1 MARPN
6 YGPQIKQRT
15 KRLLEALLLYA
26 NDEWETEIRLPLR
39 TNWQTERQLV
49 VRTKLRFLVEL
60 TAQDTYPSQL
70 TPEQIREAL
79 KRLQDFL
86 GILEDNRPATQG
98 SEDWHFT
105 LKLWHRRQDV
115 AANLAKLDEEWE
127 RLRPLKS
134 HQATQTSPPLPSPSS
149 EAFVARQDWGDAP
162 EIPPIYGRD
171 AELTVLKDW
180 ILRDNCRLVGL
191 LGMGGVGKTTLAVKL
206 AEQLS
211 GEFEAV
217 MWRSLR
223 NAPPADSLLVDLI
236 RFLSTRQDVPLAE
249 TCDGQLLQLIGCLQT
264 ARRLI
269 VLDNF
274 ESVLQGQDGT
284 GAYRPGYEAYGQI
297 LRCLAESRH
306 QSCLVFTSREQP
318 LGLFSRD
325 GSGLRSLRL
334 QGLTYQPGQ
343 QLLTARGLTPSAQE
357 AQVLVEQYGG
367 NPLALRIVST
377 TVQELFN
384 ASIQQFLACGTPV
397 FGDVANLIDQQFS
410 RLSPLEQRVMEWV
423 AVHREWV
430 LPEEIREGLMPP
442 TSQSELLEA
451 LLSLERRSLVEKST
465 SLPLADHQVRFSQQ
479 PVVMEYVVNR
489 LIDRVYQEICT
500 LNVSLL
506 NYQFL
511 VNAQAKDYLRET
523 QIRLLL
529 KPLATKLL
537 ETFGSRNFAQAH
549 FSQLL
554 AQLKATLRDRPG
566 YAAGNL
572 LNLLWQMGIDLK
584 GYDFSH
590 LAVWQV
596 YLQGMALHEVN
607 FAYADLTKSVFTQ
620 VLGCILS
627 ATFSPNGAYLAVGVD
642 QAILLIQVADG
653 RQVLNFKG
661 HTAWVTALCFSPDG
675 QTLASGSHDQTV
687 RLWEVSSGACL
698 RTLPGHSSWVQTV
711 DFSPDGAT
719 IASAG
724 NEAEIRLW
732 DVQSGN
738 CSRTLTGHAS
748 RVLSLKFHPTQP
760 VLISSGD
767 DRTVKL
773 WDLQLGDC
781 LRSLA
786 IDVGWALG
794 LALHPRG
801 QEIAASQSTTVVER
815 WDVETGD
822 RLGTLPDYAI
832 KVWAVDYSPD
842 GELLATAGE
851 DHTVR
856 LWSTQTNQCLK
867 ALEGHSGR
875 VWLVELSQD
884 GHTLV
889 SASDDQTVKLWD
901 IRTGDCLKTIKA
913 HSDWIVGVAASPI
926 APLLASGGEDQMVRL
941 WNLETGR
948 CDHTLSGHTNLI
960 SSVAFSPDGT
970 WLASSSDD
978 CTVRLWDAQTGD
990 CRQVVM
996 GHTDWVQSV
1005 CVSPS
1010 GQQVISGSHDKTIKL
1025 WDVATGQCLQ
1035 TLQGHEGRVKAVAVS
1050 PQGGLMAS
1058 GGDDHAIKLWSVE
1071 TGACLATLDGH
1082 QDWVLALG
1090 FSPCGQFL
1098 ASGSGDR
1105 RLKIWDAATGQCLWS
1120 QQAHGG
1126 RVRAVA
1132 FSPNGQWV
1140 ASGGEDFEIKL
1151 WDVATGNCLRVLE
1164 GHSQIVW
1171 SVAFSNDGQILT
1183 SCSEDG
1189 TIRIWN
1195 SGTGDCVK
1203 VLRSCRPYEG
1213 MNITGATGL
1222 TAAQIG
1228 VLRALGAAERKR

>member
-1 MARPN
+1 MA
-6 YGPQIKQRT
+6 
-15 KRLLEALLLYA
+15 ALLAYA
-26 NDEWETEIRLPLR
+26 NYDWEESANVRLQV
-39 TNWQTERQLV
+39 NWQTEKQLV
-49 VRTKLRFLVEL
+49 VRTKVRHLAYL
-60 TAQDTYPSQL
+60 TVHDAWEGQL
-70 TPEQIREAL
+70 TPDQIREAL

-115 AANLAKLDEEWE
+115 ATNLAKLDEEWE

-134 HQATQTSPPLPSPSS
+134 HQATQTSPPPPSS
-149 EAFVARQDWGDAP
+149 ISEASVARQDWGDAP

-171 AELTVLKDW
+171 DELTVLTDW
-180 ILRDNCRLVGL
+180 ILRDKCRLVGL
-191 LGMGGVGKTTLAVKL
+191 LGMGGMGKTTLAVKL

-223 NAPPADSLLVDLI
+223 NAPPADPLLADLI
-236 RFLSTRQDVPLAE
+236 RFLSTRQDVHLAE
-249 TCDGQLLQLIGCLQT
+249 TWDGQLLQLIGCLQT
-264 ARRLI
+264 ARCLL
-269 VLDNF
+269 VLDNV

-284 GAYRPGYEAYGQI
+284 GAYRPGYESYGQI
-297 LRCLAESRH
+297 LRCIAESRH

-318 LGLFSRD
+318 LGLFSRE

-334 QGLTYQPGQ
+334 QGLTYQQGQ
-343 QLLTARGLTPSAQE
+343 QLLTARGLTSSVQE
-357 AQVLVEQYGG
+357 AQVLVEQYAG

-430 LPEEIREGLMPP
+430 LPQEIRAGLMPP

-451 LLSLERRSLVEKST
+451 LLSLERRSLIEKST
-465 SLPLADHQVRFSQQ
+465 SLPLDDHQVRFSQQ
-479 PVVMEYVVNR
+479 PVVMEYVVNHM
-489 LIDRVYQEICT
+489 IDRLYQEICA
-500 LNVSLL
+500 LEVDLL
-506 NYQFL
+506 NHQFL
-511 VNAQAKDYLRET
+511 VNAQAKDYIREA

-529 KPLATKLL
+529 KPLAAKLL

-554 AQLKATLRDRPG
+554 AQLKATLRDKPG

-627 ATFSPNGAYLAVGVD
+627 ATFSPDGAYLAVGVD
-642 QAILLIQVADG
+642 QAILLIQVVDG
-653 RQVLNFKG
+653 RQVLSFKG

-675 QTLASGSHDQTV
+675 QMLASGSHDQTV

-698 RTLPGHSSWVQTV
+698 RTLTGHSSWVQTV
-711 DFSPDGAT
+711 DISPDGGT

-732 DVQSGN
+732 DAQ
-738 CSRTLTGHAS
+738 TGDCRRILRGHTN

-760 VLISSGD
+760 MLISSGD

-773 WDLQLGDC
+773 WDLQSGDC

-794 LALHPRG
+794 LAMHPRG

-815 WDVETGD
+815 WDMKTGD

-867 ALEGHSGR
+867 TLEGHSGR
-875 VWLVELSQD
+875 VWLVEFSPD
-884 GHTLV
+884 GYTLV

-926 APLLASGGEDQMVRL
+926 APLIASGGEDKMVRL
-941 WNLETGR
+941 WNLETGT
-948 CDHTLSGHTNLI
+948 CDRTLAGHTNLI
-960 SSVAFSPDGT
+960 SSVAFSPDGS
-970 WLASSSDD
+970 WLASGSDD

-990 CRQVVM
+990 CRQVLM

-1035 TLQGHEGRVKAVAVS
+1035 TLQGHEGRVKAVAVRL
-1050 PQGGLMAS
+1050 QGGLMAS
-1058 GGDDHAIKLWSVE
+1058 GGDDYTIKLWSVE

-1082 QDWVLALG
+1082 QDWVLALQ

-1098 ASGSGDR
+1098 ASGGGDR
-1105 RLKIWDAATGQCLWS
+1105 TLKLWDVATGQCLWS
-1120 QQAHGG
+1120 QPAHGG
-1126 RVRAVA
+1126 RIRAVA
-1132 FSPNGQWV
+1132 FSLDGRWV
-1140 ASGGEDFEIKL
+1140 ASGGEDFAVKL
-1151 WDVATGNCLRVLE
+1151 WDVATGDCLQVLE

-1171 SVAFSNDGQILT
+1171 SVAFGDDRQMLA

-1189 TIRIWN
+1189 TIRVWN
-1195 SGTGDCVK
+1195 TETGDCLR
-1203 VLRSCRPYEG
+1203 VLRSNRPYEG
-1213 MNITGATGL
+1213 MNIMGATGL

-1228 VLRALGAAERKR
+1228 VLRALGAVEVEVEEG

>member
-15 KRLLEALLLYA
+15 KRLLEALLTYA
-26 NDEWETEIRLPLR
+26 NDAWETDIRLPLR

-70 TPEQIREAL
+70 TPEQIREVL

-86 GILEDNRPATQG
+86 GILDDNRPATQG

-115 AANLAKLDEEWE
+115 AANLVKLDEEWE

-134 HQATQTSPPLPSPSS
+134 HQATQTTAPLPSPIS
-149 EAFVARQDWGDAP
+149 EASVARQDWGDAP

-171 AELTVLKDW
+171 DELTVLKEW
-180 ILRDNCRLVGL
+180 ILRDSCRLVGL

-223 NAPPADSLLVDLI
+223 NAPPADPLLADLL
-236 RFLSTRQDVPLAE
+236 RFLSARQDIPLAD
-249 TCDGQLLQLIGCLQT
+249 TRDGQLLQLIGCLQT
-264 ARRLI
+264 ARCLI
-269 VLDNF
+269 VLDNV

-297 LRCLAESRH
+297 LRCIAESRH

-318 LGLFSRD
+318 LGLFSRE

-334 QGLTYQPGQ
+334 QGLTDQPGQ

-384 ASIQQFLACGTPV
+384 ASIQQFLDCGTPV

-430 LPEEIREGLMPP
+430 LPQEIRAELMPP
-442 TSQSELLEA
+442 TSQAELLEA
-451 LLSLERRSLVEKST
+451 LLSLERRSLIEKST

-479 PVVMEYVVNR
+479 PVVMEYVVNHV
-489 LIDRVYQEICT
+489 IDRIYQEICA
-500 LNVSLL
+500 LNIDLL

-511 VNAQAKDYLRET
+511 VNAQAKDYLREA

-554 AQLKATLRDRPG
+554 AQLKETLRDKPG

-572 LNLLWQMGIDLK
+572 LNLLWQMGVDLK

-607 FAYADLTKSVFTQ
+607 FAHADLTKSVFTQ

-627 ATFSPNGAYLAVGVD
+627 ATFSPDGAYLAVGVD
-642 QAILLIQVADG
+642 QSILLMQVADG
-653 RQVLNFKG
+653 RQVLGFKG
-661 HTAWVTALCFSPDG
+661 HTAWITALSFSPDG
-675 QTLASGSHDQTV
+675 QSLASGSHDQTV

-711 DFSPDGAT
+711 DFSPDGGT

-724 NEAEIRLW
+724 NEAEIRLC

-738 CSRTLTGHAS
+738 CSRTLTGHS
-748 RVLSLKFHPTQP
+748 NRVLSLKFHPTQP

-773 WDLQLGDC
+773 WDLQSGDC

-794 LALHPRG
+794 MALHPRG

-822 RLGTLPDYAI
+822 CLGTLPDYAI

-867 ALEGHSGR
+867 TLEGHSGR
-875 VWLVELSQD
+875 VWLVEFSPD
-884 GHTLV
+884 GYTLV

-913 HSDWIVGVAASPI
+913 HSDWIVAVAASPI

-948 CDHTLSGHTNLI
+948 CDRTLSGHTNLI

-970 WLASSSDD
+970 WLASGSDD
-978 CTVRLWDAQTGD
+978 CTVRLWDVQTGD
-990 CRQVVM
+990 CRQVLM

-1005 CVSPS
+1005 CVSPC
-1010 GQQVISGSHDKTIKL
+1010 GQQVLSGSHDKTIKL

-1071 TGACLATLDGH
+1071 TGACLATLEGH

-1090 FSPCGQFL
+1090 FSPCGKFL
-1098 ASGSGDR
+1098 VSGGGDR
-1105 RLKIWDAATGQCLWS
+1105 NLKLWDVATGQCLWS
-1120 QQAHGG
+1120 KPAHGG
-1126 RVRAVA
+1126 RIRTVA
-1132 FSPNGQWV
+1132 FSPDGRGV
-1140 ASGGEDFEIKL
+1140 VSGGEDYVIKL
-1151 WDVATGNCLRVLE
+1151 WDVATGDCLKILE

-1171 SVAFSNDGQILT
+1171 SVAFGQDGQMLA

-1189 TIRIWN
+1189 MIRIWN
-1195 SGTGDCVK
+1195 TETGECLR
-1203 VLRSCRPYEG
+1203 VLRSDRPYEE
-1213 MNITGATGL
+1213 MNIMGATGL
-1222 TAAQIG
+1222 TAAQVG
-1228 VLRALGAAERKR
+1228 VLMALGAVEVEA

>member
-6 YGPQIKQRT
+6 YGPQVKQRT
-15 KRLLEALLLYA
+15 KRLLAALLAYA
-26 NDEWETEIRLPLR
+26 NQDLAEPDVVRLQL
-39 TNWQTERQLV
+39 NWQTDRQLV
-49 VRTKLRFLVEL
+49 VRTKVRYLVYL
-60 TAQDTYPSQL
+60 TTQDAYEGQL
-70 TPEQIREAL
+70 TPEQIRESL

-86 GILEDNRPATQG
+86 GILEDNRPVTQG

-105 LKLWHRRQDV
+105 LKLWHRRRDV

-134 HQATQTSPPLPSPSS
+134 HQATQTTAPPPSS
-149 EAFVARQDWGDAP
+149 ISKESVAWQDWGDAP
-162 EIPPIYGRD
+162 EIPPIYGRGD
-171 AELTVLKDW
+171 ELTVLKEW
-180 ILRDNCRLVGL
+180 ILRDSCRLVGV
-191 LGMGGVGKTTLAVKL
+191 LGMGGVGKTTLVVKL

-211 GEFEAV
+211 GEFEVV

-223 NAPPADSLLVDLI
+223 NAPPADPLLADLI
-236 RFLSTRQDVPLAE
+236 RFLSPRQAVPLAE
-249 TCDGQLLQLIGCLQT
+249 TWDGQLLQLIGCLQT
-264 ARRLI
+264 ARCLI
-269 VLDNF
+269 VLDNV

-284 GAYRPGYEAYGQI
+284 GAYRPGYEGYGQI
-297 LRCLAESRH
+297 LRCIAESRH

-318 LGLFSRD
+318 LGLFSRE

-334 QGLTYQPGQ
+334 QGLGYRPGQ

-357 AQVLVEQYGG
+357 AQVLVEHYGG

-384 ASIQQFLACGTPV
+384 ASIQQFLACGTPI

-410 RLSPLEQRVMEWV
+410 RLSSLEQRVMEWV

-430 LPEEIREGLMPP
+430 LPQDIREGLMPP

-451 LLSLERRSLVEKST
+451 LLSLERRSLIEKST
-465 SLPLADHQVRFSQQ
+465 SLPLNDDQVRFSQQ
-479 PVVMEYVVNR
+479 PVVMEYLVNR
-489 LIDRVYQEICT
+489 LIDRIYQEICDFDIG
-500 LNVSLL
+500 LL
-506 NYQFL
+506 NHQFL
-511 VNAQAKDYLRET
+511 VNAQAKDYLREA

-529 KPLATKLL
+529 KPLAAKLL
-537 ETFGSRNFAQAH
+537 ETFGSRDFAQAH

-554 AQLKATLRDRPG
+554 AQLKETLRDKPG

-607 FAYADLTKSVFTQ
+607 FAYADLTKSAFTQ

-627 ATFSPNGAYLAVGVD
+627 ATFSPDGAHLAVGVD
-642 QAILLIQVADG
+642 QAILLIRVADG
-653 RQVLNFKG
+653 RQVLSFKG

-711 DFSPDGAT
+711 DFSPNGGT

-732 DVQSGN
+732 DVQSGACN
-738 CSRTLTGHAS
+738 RTLPGHS
-748 RVLSLKFHPTQP
+748 NRVLALKFHPTQP
-760 VLISSGD
+760 MLISSGD

-794 LALHPRG
+794 IALHPRG
-801 QEIAASQSTTVVER
+801 QEVAASQSTTAVDL

-822 RLGTLPDYAI
+822 RLGTLLDYAV

-851 DHTVR
+851 DQTVR
-856 LWSTQTNQCLK
+856 LWNTQTNQCLK
-867 ALEGHSGR
+867 TLEGHSGR
-875 VWLVELSQD
+875 VWLVEFSQD

-889 SASDDQTVKLWD
+889 SASDDQTLKLWD
-901 IRTGDCLKTIKA
+901 TRTGDCLKTIKA
-913 HSDWIVGVAASPI
+913 YSDWIVAVAVSPN

-948 CDHTLSGHTNLI
+948 CNLTLSGHTNLI
-960 SSVAFSPDGT
+960 SSIAFSPDGT

-990 CRQVVM
+990 CRQMLM

-1005 CVSPS
+1005 CVSPG
-1010 GQQVISGSHDKTIKL
+1010 GQGVLSGSHDKTIKL

-1035 TLQGHEGRVKAVAVS
+1035 TLQGHGGRVKAVAVS
-1050 PQGGLMAS
+1050 PQGGVDS
-1058 GGDDHAIKLWSVE
+1058 QWGG
-1071 TGACLATLDGH
+1071 
-1082 QDWVLALG
+1082 
-1090 FSPCGQFL
+1090 
-1098 ASGSGDR
+1098 
-1105 RLKIWDAATGQCLWS
+1105 
-1120 QQAHGG
+1120 
-1126 RVRAVA
+1126 
-1132 FSPNGQWV
+1132 
-1140 ASGGEDFEIKL
+1140 
-1151 WDVATGNCLRVLE
+1151 
-1164 GHSQIVW
+1164 
-1171 SVAFSNDGQILT
+1171 
-1183 SCSEDG
+1183 
-1189 TIRIWN
+1189 
-1195 SGTGDCVK
+1195 
-1203 VLRSCRPYEG
+1203 
-1213 MNITGATGL
+1213 
-1222 TAAQIG
+1222 
-1228 VLRALGAAERKR
+1228 

>member
-6 YGPQIKQRT
+6 YGPQVKQRA
-15 KRLLEALLLYA
+15 KRLLEVLLLYA
-26 NDEWETEIRLPLR
+26 NDEWETDIRLPLR
-39 TNWQTERQLV
+39 INWQTERQLV

-70 TPEQIREAL
+70 TPEQIREVL
-79 KRLQDFL
+79 RRLQDFL
-86 GILEDNRPATQG
+86 SILEDNRPATQG

-134 HQATQTSPPLPSPSS
+134 HQVTQTSPPLPSPIS
-149 EAFVARQDWGDAP
+149 EASVVRQDWGDAP

-171 AELTVLKDW
+171 DELAVLNDW

-211 GEFEAV
+211 GEFAAV

-223 NAPPADSLLVDLI
+223 NAPPADPLLADLI
-236 RFLSTRQDVPLAE
+236 RFLSTRQDVPLAD
-249 TCDGQLLQLIGCLQT
+249 TWDGQLLQLIGCLQT
-264 ARRLI
+264 ARCLI
-269 VLDNF
+269 VLDNV

-284 GAYRPGYEAYGQI
+284 GAYRPGYEVYGQI
-297 LRCLAESRH
+297 LRCIAESRH

-318 LGLFSRD
+318 LGLFSRE
-325 GSGLRSLRL
+325 GSELRSLRL
-334 QGLTYQPGQ
+334 QGLAYQPGQ
-343 QLLTARGLTPSAQE
+343 QLLTARGLTPSARE

-397 FGDVANLIDQQFS
+397 FGDVANLIDQQFN

-430 LPEEIREGLMPP
+430 LPQEIRAELMPP
-442 TSQSELLEA
+442 TSQAELLQA
-451 LLSLERRSLVEKST
+451 LLSLERRSLIEKST
-465 SLPLADHQVRFSQQ
+465 SLPLDDHQVRFSQQ
-479 PVVMEYVVNR
+479 PVVMEYVINH
-489 LIDRVYQEICT
+489 LIDRLYQEICT
-500 LNVSLL
+500 FEVHLL
-506 NYQFL
+506 NHQFL
-511 VNAQAKDYLRET
+511 VNAQAKDYLREA

-554 AQLKATLRDRPG
+554 AQLKATLRDKPG

-607 FAYADLTKSVFTQ
+607 FAYSDLTKSVFTQ

-627 ATFSPNGAYLAVGVD
+627 ATFSPDGAYLAVGVD
-642 QAILLIQVADG
+642 QAILLIQVGDG
-653 RQVLNFKG
+653 RQVLSFKG

-675 QTLASGSHDQTV
+675 QILASGSHDQTV

-698 RTLPGHSSWVQTV
+698 RTLTGHSSWVQTV
-711 DFSPDGAT
+711 DVSPDGGT

-732 DVQSGN
+732 NAQTGA
-738 CSRTLTGHAS
+738 CTRTLLGHSS
-748 RVLSLKFHPTQP
+748 RVLALEFHPTQP
-760 VLISSGD
+760 MLISSGD

-773 WDLQLGDC
+773 WDLSSGDC
-781 LRSLA
+781 LNAFEVDIR
-786 IDVGWALG
+786 WALG
-794 LALHPRG
+794 MALHPKG
-801 QEIAASQSTTVVER
+801 LEVAASQSSNAVTR
-815 WDVETGD
+815 WDLATGAC
-822 RLGTLPDYAI
+822 LGMLPDYDV
-832 KVWAVDYSPD
+832 KVWAIDYSPD
-842 GELLATAGE
+842 GKLLATAGE
-851 DHTVR
+851 DQTVR

-867 ALEGHSGR
+867 TLESHSGR
-875 VWLVELSQD
+875 VWLVAFSSD
-884 GHTLV
+884 GYTLV
-889 SASDDQTVKLWD
+889 SASDDQTLKLWD
-901 IRTGDCLKTIKA
+901 TRTGDCLKTIKA
-913 HSDWIVGVAASPI
+913 HSDWIVAIAASPI
-926 APLLASGGEDQMVRL
+926 APLLASGGEDQRVRL

-948 CDHTLSGHTNLI
+948 CDRTLSGHANLI

-970 WLASSSDD
+970 WLASGSDD
-978 CTVRLWDAQTGD
+978 CTVRLWDVQTGD
-990 CRQVVM
+990 CRQVLM

-1005 CVSPS
+1005 CVSPG
-1010 GQQVISGSHDKTIKL
+1010 GQQVLSGSHDKTIKL

-1058 GGDDHAIKLWSVE
+1058 GGDDHAIKLWSLKTE
-1071 TGACLATLDGH
+1071 DCLATLAGH
-1082 QDWVLALG
+1082 QDWVLSLG

-1098 ASGSGDR
+1098 VSGSGDH
-1105 RLKIWDAATGQCLWS
+1105 RLKVWDVATGQCLWS
-1120 QQAHGG
+1120 QPAHGG

-1132 FSPNGQWV
+1132 FSPDGRWV
-1140 ASGGEDFEIKL
+1140 ASGGEDFEVKL
-1151 WDVATGNCLRVLE
+1151 WDVATGDCLRILE

-1171 SVAFSNDGQILT
+1171 SVTFGKDGQVLT

-1189 TIRIWN
+1189 TIRLWN
-1195 SGTGDCVK
+1195 SGTGDCMK
-1203 VLRSCRPYEG
+1203 VLRSCRPYKG
-1213 MNITGATGL
+1213 MNIIRATGL

-1228 VLRALGAAERKR
+1228 VLRALGAVEIES